1 MKLAKDADQ
10 FDDIR
15 ETVKN
20 DDDIIQDDNAGETE
34 DDDID
39 IGLDGE
45 VSSFTILSSTSIF
58 KNWRIMLIFSL
69 INREYINQVWIQ
81 KLLIETHKNPK
92 NKFHL
97 KNIMWYLKRK
107 IL

>member
-1 MKLAKDADQ
+1 MVKKKKRAQTIPHAVLKLAKDADQ

-58 KNWRIMLIFSL
+58 KN
-69 INREYINQVWIQ
+69 
-81 KLLIETHKNPK
+81 
-92 NKFHL
+92 
-97 KNIMWYLKRK
+97 
-107 IL
+107 

>member
-1 MKLAKDADQ
+1 MQRSDPLILSKIVAGRLRKRKRAQTIPDAVLKLAKDADQ
-10 FDDIR
+10 FDYEIR
-15 ETVKN
+15 ETVEN

-58 KNWRIMLIFSL
+58 KN
-69 INREYINQVWIQ
+69 
-81 KLLIETHKNPK
+81 
-92 NKFHL
+92 
-97 KNIMWYLKRK
+97 
-107 IL
+107 